1 MLNQLV
7 WNTSSLSFTVHLI
20 LLTVSHRLPIDV
32 QHDMFVL
39 VVILDPLLDEA
50 DVLPGVQPG
59 LPGEVLADQLVG
71 VLRY

>member
-7 WNTSSLSFTVHLI
+7 WNTSSLSFTVPL